1 MTQDFTNHVNIL
13 CWHFLVQN
21 TDFIRFWNNITGTV
35 NLTQIGN
42 LHIKLEC
49 ISPRHK
55 ISKTTQDRNIPPP
68 PYPTFPTYCNRCM
81 CASSPMPV
89 TLTKAEAS
97 VLPKG
102 FWATQV
108 YRPSSSTRMSENK
121 KQKHRDWYTS
131 KIVPKN
137 RNQTLRNTSTL
148 MPKDENQT
156 HECIR
161 IHKSLWKQNKR
172 LKTNPH
178 WCLKIYLNIHQ
189 QSVWCFFPP

>member
-1 MTQDFTNHVNIL
+1 MLVKQKVYVCKQCEHFSTQKIYRLGQWRGKQSFYKVTQDLTNHVNIL
-13 CWHFLVQN
+13 CWDFLVQN
-21 TDFIRFWNNITGTV
+21 TNFIRFWNNITGTV

-42 LHIKLEC
+42 LYIKLEG

-81 CASSPMPV
+81 CANSPMPV

-102 FWATQV
+102 FWATHV

-121 KQKHRDWYTS
+121 KQA
-131 KIVPKN
+131 
-137 RNQTLRNTSTL
+137 QGL
-148 MPKDENQT
+148 
-156 HECIR
+156 
-161 IHKSLWKQNKR
+161 IHIQN
-172 LKTNPH
+172 
-178 WCLKIYLNIHQ
+178 
-189 QSVWCFFPP
+189 SV